1 MQKNETRTPN
11 TIYKIYT
18 KWIKDLNVR
27 SETIKLLDKNIGST
41 LLDINHSKILF
52 DPPPRVREMK
62 TKINKWYFIKLKSFC
77 MAKKII
83 KKIKRQSLE

>member
-27 SETIKLLDKNIGST
+27 SETIKLLQENIGST
-41 LLDINHSKILF
+41 LLDISETADRGLTSRTYKQF
-52 DPPPRVREMK
+52 V
-62 TKINKWYFIKLKSFC
+62 
-77 MAKKII
+77 
-83 KKIKRQSLE
+83 